1 MSTATT
7 SNTAAQSTTFTPA
20 TSETRHMSQYWW
32 LLALRGLIGII
43 FGTIAFVM
51 PVATM
56 IALVLVFA
64 AYMLVDAGF
73 TFYAAYQAARR
84 GRKWGLMV
92 LQGLLNLFVGAVAA
106 VLPGLTAIAFVLMV
120 AAWALVSGALQIAAA
135 FRIDKGRWWLVFGGV
150 VSLIWGILLIIAP
163 LIGAVVLTW
172 WMGAW
177 AIVFG
182 ALMIAAAFRLRS
194 QRAQHPP
201 LSSAQPAE

>member
-1 MSTATT
+1 
-7 SNTAAQSTTFTPA
+7 
-20 TSETRHMSQYWW
+20 MSQYWW
-32 LLALRGLIGII
+32 LLALRGLIGVI
-43 FGTIAFVM
+43 FGIIAFVT
-51 PVATM
+51 PLATM

-73 TFYAAYQAARR
+73 AFYAAYQAARR

-106 VLPGLTAIAFVLMV
+106 VLPGLTAVAFVLMV
-120 AAWALVSGALQIAAA
+120 AAWAFVSGALQIAAA
-135 FRIDKGRWWLVFGGV
+135 FRIDKGRWWLVFGGI
-150 VSLIWGILLIIAP
+150 VSIIWGILLVIAP

-194 QRAQHPP
+194 QREQHPP

>member
-1 MSTATT
+1 MSTA
-7 SNTAAQSTTFTPA
+7 NTNTGQSATTFRAT
-20 TSETRHMSQYWW
+20 TSETRHLSQYWW

-43 FGTIAFVM
+43 FGIIAFVT
-51 PVATM
+51 PVATI

-73 TFYAAYQAARR
+73 TFYGAYQAARR

-92 LQGLLNLFVGAVAA
+92 LQGLLNLFVAAVAA
-106 VLPGLTAIAFVLMV
+106 VLPGLTAIAFILMV

-135 FRIDKGRWWLVFGGV
+135 FRVDKGRWWLVFGGF
-150 VSLIWGILLIIAP
+150 VSIIWATLLVIAP
-163 LIGAVVLTW
+163 LVGAVVLTW

-194 QRAQHPP
+194 QREQNPP